1 MTVRAWGTLFVVGCV
16 AAIVASQPACKKK
29 GEPPVAAA
37 ADVAPLPPPAE
48 DVATPPPAV
57 DAGPAP
63 AEATAGPDLSKE
75 PIQPLPTDLQL
86 NAKMVALGKRLFFDP
101 QLSADGKVSC
111 ASCHSLE
118 KGGTD
123 GQPRSDGVGG
133 QLGGVNA
140 PTVLN
145 SGFNFVQFWDGRA
158 ANLEEQ
164 AGGPVANPVEMA
176 GDWNKIVEALGKDE
190 TYVAMFGAAF
200 PDSGISA
207 GSVRQAIAEYEKS
220 LVTPSRFD
228 AYLRGNAE
236 AITAEEQ
243 EGYALFKSVG
253 CPQCHNGVNAGG
265 TMFAKLGVAAD
276 YFADR
281 GNVGE
286 ADYGRFHVTQNEADR
301 FQFKVPT
308 LRNVELTSPYFHDAA
323 KETIELAVA
332 AMAHYQL
339 GRELTPEEQA
349 KIVVFLKSLTGEIPP
364 EALPEVAAA
373 APADGDAAPAEAGG
387 R

>member
-1 MTVRAWGTLFVVGCV
+1 MTVRAWGTLFVVGCLAVIV
-16 AAIVASQPACKKK
+16 AAQPACKKK
-29 GEPPVAAA
+29 SEPQGTVAA
-37 ADVAPLPPPAE
+37 DIAPLPPPPAE
-48 DVATPPPAV
+48 DVAAPPPAADV
-57 DAGPAP
+57 AP
-63 AEATAGPDLSKE
+63 EPPEATAGLDLSKE

-86 NAKMVALGKRLFFDP
+86 DAKMVVLGKRLFFDP
-101 QLSADGKVSC
+101 QLSADGSVSC
-111 ASCHSLE
+111 ASCHALD
-118 KGGTD
+118 KGGAD

-133 QLGGVNA
+133 KQGGVNA

-158 ANLEEQ
+158 ASLEEQ
-164 AGGPVANPVEMA
+164 AGGPVANPIEMA

-190 TYVAMFGAAF
+190 SYVALFQAAF
-200 PDSGISA
+200 PDSGISE
-207 GSVRQAIAEYEKS
+207 GNVRKAIAEYEKS

-265 TMFAKLGVAAD
+265 TMFAKLGIAAD

-281 GNVGE
+281 GNVTD
-286 ADYGRFHVTQNEADR
+286 ADRGRFNVTQNEADR

-349 KIVVFLKSLTGEIPP
+349 KIVAFLKSLTGEIPP
-364 EALPEVAAA
+364 AALPEPAAGA
-373 APADGDAAPAEAGG
+373 
-387 R
+387 